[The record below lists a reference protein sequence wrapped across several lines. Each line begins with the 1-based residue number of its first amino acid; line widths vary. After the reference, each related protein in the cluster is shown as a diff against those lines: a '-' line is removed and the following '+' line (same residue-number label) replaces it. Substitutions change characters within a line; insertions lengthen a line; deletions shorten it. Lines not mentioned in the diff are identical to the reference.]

1 MRTLTLLVLSAT
13 SSVPLLMAQPPK
25 IVFAAKTGSVTFDH
39 AAHLDRAQS
48 DCGAC
53 HDKLF
58 PQSSAA
64 LNYKGAM
71 HKTAEAAK
79 TACAG
84 CHYAGG
90 PAFETKGNC
99 GKCHVKG

>member
-1 MRTLTLLVLSAT
+1 MRTLTVLLLNLTAAVGLLV
-13 SSVPLLMAQPPK
+13 AQPPK
-25 IVFAAKTGSVTFDH
+25 MVFTAKPGSVTFDH

-48 DCGAC
+48 DCGVC

-58 PQSSAA
+58 PQSNAA

-71 HKTAEAAK
+71 HKTAEASK

-84 CHYAGG
+84 CHYPGG

-99 GKCHVKG
+99 GKCHAKA